1 MRATSTLL
9 LAALLSAPAFA
20 QQQFTQQYAA
30 SVAPPPPDAYGAS
43 APAVPLPQP
52 PNFSQELASLTDQP
66 ATHFGYTFDKD
77 SLAVAQ
83 GILEANGM
91 DAKRAAL
98 ALRGV
103 TFDTYHYKQPAF
115 YTPEAMTALLDSYKA
130 AGWKHLVNAN
140 QTPANSAQPSK
151 TITDMWLH
159 FSGSDVDA
167 VTVLTRGPKNM
178 NVIQVACDL
187 RPLDLMHLGGH
198 FGIPKVD
205 PSAVMVPAP
214 R

>member
-1 MRATSTLL
+1 MRLTSTLL
-9 LAALLSAPAFA
+9 LATLLTAPVFA
-20 QQQFTQQYAA
+20 QQYT
-30 SVAPPPPDAYGAS
+30 GAS
-43 APAVPLPQP
+43 APPLMDPNTATPPVVMPAP

-66 ATHFGYTFDKD
+66 ARHFGYTFDKD
-77 SLAVAQ
+77 SLAAAQ
-83 GILEANGM
+83 GILEANGL
-91 DAKRAAL
+91 DAKHAAL
-98 ALRGV
+98 ALRGIS
-103 TFDTYHYKQPAF
+103 FDTYHYKQPAF
-115 YTPEAMTALLDSYKA
+115 YTPEAMSALLESYRA
-130 AGWKHLVNAN
+130 SGWKHLVNAN
-140 QTPANSAQPSK
+140 QTAANSAQPSK

-159 FSGSDVDA
+159 FSGANVDA

-214 R
+214 

>member
-1 MRATSTLL
+1 MRLIRPLL
-9 LAALLSAPAFA
+9 FASLLTIPALA
-20 QQQFTQQYAA
+20 QQYTGTA
-30 SVAPPPPDAYGAS
+30 SPPNSDLTTTPS
-43 APAVPLPQP
+43 PAVVVVAP
-52 PNFSQELASLTDQP
+52 PNFSQQVASLTDQP

-77 SLAVAQ
+77 SLAAAQ
-83 GILEANGM
+83 GILEAQGM
-91 DAKRAAL
+91 DAKRAAV

-115 YTPEAMTALLDSYKA
+115 YTPEAMSSLIESYRT

-140 QTPANSAQPSK
+140 QTPANSAQP
-151 TITDMWLH
+151 TRTLTDMWLH
-159 FSGSDVDA
+159 FSGTNVDA

-178 NVIQVACDL
+178 NIVQVACDL
-187 RPLDLMHLGGH
+187 RPLDLMRLGGH

-214 R
+214 